1 MEKNIQ
7 YINRAVEVLGEQI
20 KPLSLRIVFDYETKF
35 IDETENEFIVESMIL
50 SLLNEDDLVILEHE
64 KIKDFENFSD
74 FKNYINEFY
83 NIIEAEIIERKNE
96 FPINE
101 NELYSVIEYDLW
113 GSRNSENI
121 RGIFSSKFDAIISI
135 QKFFEEIIVEESNNQ
150 FKPLSKE
157 FSEESE
163 FDIIKIQQITL
174 NEIN

>member
-64 KIKDFENFSD
+64 KIEDFENFSD

-101 NELYSVIEYDLW
+101 NELYSVMEYDEW
-113 GSRNSENI
+113 CSRNSENF

>member
-1 MEKNIQ
+1 MKKNIQ

-101 NELYSVIEYDLW
+101 MNYILLLNMIYGVVENLKTLEEFFLL
-113 GSRNSENI
+113 NSM
-121 RGIFSSKFDAIISI
+121 
-135 QKFFEEIIVEESNNQ
+135 Q
-150 FKPLSKE
+150 
-157 FSEESE
+157 
-163 FDIIKIQQITL
+163 
-174 NEIN
+174 